1 MKKMN
6 KGFTLIELI
15 IVIAILGVIA
25 LIAIPNLAG
34 IRQRSQVSADIRT
47 AEQIGKAIRIWQTDT
62 DATGD
67 GVIRK
72 IPKAGDTTPIVYY
85 AYYNEG
91 DAETPGFYQF
101 AGVDFYVGTNYKAA
115 SMSPTATYFISSIGD
130 GVNNANQKV
139 IVGIDELNGEGPAPK
154 DLKLVDG
161 ESNPITKEYIT
172 ANKYNGG
179 TAGWAY
185 IEQ

>member
-15 IVIAILGVIA
+15 IVIAILGIIA

-62 DATGD
+62 DATTD
-67 GVIRK
+67 GKLRK
-72 IPKAGDTTPIVYY
+72 IPAYGDTTPIVHY
-85 AYYNEG
+85 AYYNPADG
-91 DAETPGFYQF
+91 ETPGFFEF
-101 AGVDFYVGTNYKAA
+101 AGVDYYVGIDYDAK
-115 SMSPTATYFISSIGD
+115 SMSENATYFISSIGT
-130 GVNNANQKV
+130 GINQKI
-139 IVGIDELNGEGPAPK
+139 IVGIDEFKASSLKEPATLTVGENW
-154 DLKLVDG
+154 LK
-161 ESNPITKEYIT
+161 TKLQE
-172 ANKYNGG
+172 NWYNGG